1 MFFSWWV
8 IHVAHVKIEFKVK
21 HWTLLEKAFAWLFS
35 HVFPCTF
42 FFSSFCC
49 GEYFFSGNCP
59 SSPFPPPSPLLLPP
73 KNNYD
78 PPVILLT
85 ILAEVIHN
93 NNSTQQ
99 FRWRSVDDTV
109 YSAKKDR
116 QPLLVEA
123 DYDSGS
129 WQLGWIRVMFGFT
142 TVWIRFTMSKENTH
156 ETQCAVLENIYNPP
170 T

>member
-1 MFFSWWV
+1 LHIFFQQ
-8 IHVAHVKIEFKVK
+8 
-21 HWTLLEKAFAWLFS
+21 LLLWRI
-35 HVFPCTF
+35 VFF
-42 FFSSFCC
+42 
-49 GEYFFSGNCP
+49 GNCP
-59 SSPFPPPSPLLLPP
+59 SSPFPPPSPT
-73 KNNYD
+73 KEKNYD

-109 YSAKKDR
+109 YSAKEDR

-142 TVWIRFTMSKENTH
+142 TV
-156 ETQCAVLENIYNPP
+156 
-170 T
+170 